1 MSDDTRLAA
10 TTARIPILAY
20 HSIDG
25 GASPMSMPAARF
37 REHMQSLHDE
47 GWRTLSLADLLNGHV
62 LGAWPGRSV
71 VLTFDDGI
79 ANVGEH
85 ALPLLARFGFS
96 AILFAVSARLGGAT
110 DWPGWP
116 SNVPTQRLLDAPA
129 FRDAADSG
137 VEIGAHSVSHPRLSR
152 LSPEAA
158 EREIVDSQA
167 RLEDVI
173 GRPVR
178 CFAYPFG
185 DAPPSATAVVERHFA
200 AGFGID
206 LAYASPRSRVS
217 TFERIDA
224 YYLRGRARLTDLER
238 PSTRVWL
245 ATRAVLRRAR
255 RVSGYGQA

>member
-1 MSDDTRLAA
+1 MSDDTRRAD

-25 GASPMSMPAARF
+25 GTAPTSMPAPRF
-37 REHMQSLHDE
+37 RDHMQSLRDE
-47 GWRTLSLADLLNGHV
+47 GWRTLSLDELLDGHAR
-62 LGAWPGRSV
+62 GAWPGRSV

-85 ALPLLARFGFS
+85 ALPLLGRFGFS
-96 AILFAVSARLGGAT
+96 AILFAVSGRPGGAT

-116 SNVPTQRLLDAPA
+116 STVPTQRLLDACA
-129 FRDAADSG
+129 LRDAADSG
-137 VEIGAHSVSHPRLSR
+137 IEIGAHSVSHPHLSR
-152 LSPEAA
+152 LSPEDM
-158 EREIVDSQA
+158 EREIVGSQA

-185 DAPPSATAVVERHFA
+185 DAPPPAIDVVERRFA

-224 YYLRGRARLTDLER
+224 YYLRGRARLAGLER
-238 PSTRVWL
+238 PSTRAWL
-245 ATRAVLRRAR
+245 AARAVLRRAR
-255 RVSGYGQA
+255 RVSRYGTA